1 MPVVR
6 LRHLP
11 PRHTPRRSPLRRR
24 GTLKFPSREARGL
37 GRGSRAAISLH
48 VKTFLAILVGLLMF
62 ATLGVLFAGLFGL
75 VRGGGDPARSNQLMR
90 WRVILQGAALLLFAL
105 LMTLLRS

>member
-1 MPVVR
+1 MV
-6 LRHLP
+6 
-11 PRHTPRRSPLRRR
+11 RRR
-24 GTLKFPSREARGL
+24 HPSPKVGVGEGVDLSYITA
-37 GRGSRAAISLH
+37 
-48 VKTFLAILVGLLMF
+48 VKTFLAILVALLMC

-75 VRGGGDPARSNQLMR
+75 VRGGGNPARSNQLMR

>member
-1 MPVVR
+1 MAGCCFGTS
-6 LRHLP
+6 LRD
-11 PRHTPRRSPLRRR
+11 T
-24 GTLKFPSREARGL
+24 TLQPAGEWLQSLARESRGL
-37 GRGSRAAISLH
+37 GRDCRAAISPH

-90 WRVILQGAALLLFAL
+90 WRIILQGAALLLFAL